1 MSQLVN
7 NNRSL
12 SSYHRPFAKNS
23 NERSQSDD
31 SLYEEVK
38 ANDVKISIDPDEKSH
53 ESVNLVAIRESLQ
66 Q

>member
-12 SSYHRPFAKNS
+12 SSYHRPYTKNS
-23 NERSQSDD
+23 NEKSLSDD
-31 SLYEEVK
+31 SPYEEVK
-38 ANDVKISIDPDEKSH
+38 ASDVKISLDPDQKSH
-53 ESVNLVAIRESLQ
+53 ESVNLLAIRESLQ